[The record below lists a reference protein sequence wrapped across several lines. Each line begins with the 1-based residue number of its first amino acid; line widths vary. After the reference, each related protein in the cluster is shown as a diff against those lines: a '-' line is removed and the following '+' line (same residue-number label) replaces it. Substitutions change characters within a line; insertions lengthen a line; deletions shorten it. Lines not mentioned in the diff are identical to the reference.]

1 MRTKTREASKVRVAH
16 PSYKISGALRDAG
29 NISGFTPPFDAVLG
43 RLYFEW
49 IKSLLIRRNY
59 RYPELHGE

>member
-1 MRTKTREASKVRVAH
+1 MRTETREASKVRVAH
-16 PSYKISGALRDAG
+16 LSYKISRALRDAD
-29 NISGFTPPFDAVLG
+29 NIPGFSPPRDAILG

-49 IKSLLIRRNY
+49 IKRLLIRRNY